1 VCFEPAAARRGLRLR
16 EPLASDLQRFFVFGC
31 DKPNMT
37 DDTRLPREHG
47 ALPLQINLGG
57 DFCDLADTLLKA
69 RALQAFECSARRL
82 PIHRKVRFA
91 ARRTLE
97 DIFDDLALRS
107 GLVAHRVGT
116 AALLLDGPGVFVS
129 AAGWRKTEYSTGEL
143 EIWAESRARVEATR
157 VSLLEIVGPQRP
169 REEMFTIDW
178 WFSASRGLANIAV
191 DEFADAE
198 LLDEAYPTLGS
209 VTRFVADYLAA
220 PETVLVLQGPP
231 GTGKTRLVRAVL
243 AAISRRKCDSA
254 NIMYTADRRA
264 LENDEIFVEFI
275 TGSHDA
281 FVVEDADHI
290 LTPRADGNDNL
301 HRFLCIA
308 DGVVR
313 AQGRKIIFTTNLP
326 NIGDIDEAL
335 LRPGRC
341 FAVLRTRNL
350 DRAEA
355 QRLVAKVRNGDAA
368 RAGAALPDS
377 RTLSLASVFRA
388 VSVPLEA
395 Q

>member
-1 VCFEPAAARRGLRLR
+1 MNDETRSLRG
-16 EPLASDLQRFFVFGC
+16 
-31 DKPNMT
+31 
-37 DDTRLPREHG
+37 EHG
-47 ALPLQINLGG
+47 PLPLQINLGG

-69 RALQAFECSARRL
+69 RALQAFDCGARRL
-82 PIHRKVRFA
+82 PIHRAVRFA
-91 ARRTLE
+91 AQRTLE
-97 DIFDDLALRS
+97 DIFDDLALNA

-129 AAGWRKTEYSTGEL
+129 AGGWRKMDYSTGSL
-143 EIWAESRARVEATR
+143 EIWAEDTARVEATR
-157 VSLLEIVGPQRP
+157 TRLLGIVGPQRP
-169 REEMFTIDW
+169 SEEMFTVDW
-178 WFSASRGLANIAV
+178 WFSAARGLANIAV

-198 LLDEAYPTLGS
+198 LLDEAYPSLGS
-209 VTRFVADYLAA
+209 VKRLIDDYLAA

-243 AAISRRKCDSA
+243 AAISRRKRDSA
-254 NIMYTADRRA
+254 RIMYTADRRA

-275 TGSHDA
+275 TGEHDA

-313 AQGRKIIFTTNLP
+313 ALGRKIIFTTNLP

-350 DRAEA
+350 ERPEA
-355 QRLVAKVRNGDAA
+355 QRLLAKVLDGDDGA
-368 RAGAALPDS
+368 RAEAALPDS
-377 RTLSLASVFRA
+377 RTVSLANVFRA
-388 VSVPLEA
+388 VSVPAEA
-395 Q
+395 SPGTRASPVGADPSSAHATRTRSSA

>member
-1 VCFEPAAARRGLRLR
+1 MNDETRSLRG
-16 EPLASDLQRFFVFGC
+16 
-31 DKPNMT
+31 
-37 DDTRLPREHG
+37 EHG
-47 ALPLQINLGG
+47 PLPLQINLGG

-69 RALQAFECSARRL
+69 RALQAFDCGARRL
-82 PIHRKVRFA
+82 PIHRAVRFA
-91 ARRTLE
+91 AQRTLE
-97 DIFDDLALRS
+97 DIFDDLALNA

-129 AAGWRKTEYSTGEL
+129 AGGWRKMDYSTGSL
-143 EIWAESRARVEATR
+143 EIWAEDTARVEATR
-157 VSLLEIVGPQRP
+157 TRLLGIVGPQRSS
-169 REEMFTIDW
+169 EEMFTVDW
-178 WFSASRGLANIAV
+178 WFSAARGLANIAV

-198 LLDEAYPTLGS
+198 LLDEAYPSLGS
-209 VTRFVADYLAA
+209 VKRLIDDYLAA

-243 AAISRRKCDSA
+243 AAISRRKRDSA
-254 NIMYTADRRA
+254 KVMYTADRRA

-275 TGSHDA
+275 TGAHDA

-313 AQGRKIIFTTNLP
+313 ALGRKIIFTTNLP

-350 DRAEA
+350 ERPEA
-355 QRLVAKVRNGDAA
+355 QRLLTKVLNGDGA

-377 RTLSLASVFRA
+377 RTVSLANVFRA
-388 VSVPLEA
+388 VSAPAEA
-395 Q
+395 SPGTTARSPAADPSSARATRTHSSA

>member
-1 VCFEPAAARRGLRLR
+1 MNDETRSLRG
-16 EPLASDLQRFFVFGC
+16 
-31 DKPNMT
+31 
-37 DDTRLPREHG
+37 EHG
-47 ALPLQINLGG
+47 PLPLQINLGG

-69 RALQAFECSARRL
+69 RALQAFDCGARRL
-82 PIHRKVRFA
+82 PIHRAVRFA
-91 ARRTLE
+91 AQRTLE
-97 DIFDDLALRS
+97 DIFDDLALNA

-129 AAGWRKTEYSTGEL
+129 AGGWRKMDYSTGSL
-143 EIWAESRARVEATR
+143 EIWAEDTARVEATR
-157 VSLLEIVGPQRP
+157 TRLLGIVGPQRP
-169 REEMFTIDW
+169 SEEMFTVDW
-178 WFSASRGLANIAV
+178 WFSAARGLANIAV

-198 LLDEAYPTLGS
+198 LLDEAYPSLGS
-209 VTRFVADYLAA
+209 VKRLIDDYLAA

-243 AAISRRKCDSA
+243 AAISRRKRDSA
-254 NIMYTADRRA
+254 RIMYTADRRA

-275 TGSHDA
+275 TGEHDA

-313 AQGRKIIFTTNLP
+313 ALGRKIIFTTNLP

-350 DRAEA
+350 ERPEA
-355 QRLVAKVRNGDAA
+355 QRLLAKVLDGDDGA
-368 RAGAALPDS
+368 RAEAALPDS
-377 RTLSLASVFRA
+377 RTVSLANVFRA
-388 VSVPLEA
+388 VSAPAEA
-395 Q
+395 SPETTASPAAADPSSAHATRTRSSA